1 MFKSDLV
8 TYLNSDEFY
17 NTFITVLDDSL
28 TLLAFVACCIFIVI
42 KDKAAFR
49 YSFLCLVFYVVG
61 NFTYGPILS
70 FDSGIVYRYIFW
82 ALNDIVFIAIV
93 AYWALK
99 DKMYMW
105 QSIMVQLVV
114 LPAPVLQLFR
124 LVDRHLMDLSY
135 STYLY
140 KSVLPIVNT
149 VTIILCFAPLIW
161 HFSQKIKWRNGS
173 LNH

>member
-1 MFKSDLV
+1 MDSSQLAE
-8 TYLNSDEFY
+8 YLNTHAFHLK
-17 NTFITVLDDSL
+17 FIAVLDDSL
-28 TLLAFVACCIFIVI
+28 MLLAFLACVIFLVI
-42 KDKAAFR
+42 KDKQAFR
-49 YSFLCLVFYVVG
+49 YSMLCLAFFVVG
-61 NFTYGPILS
+61 SFTFDPIRS
-70 FDSGIVYRYIFW
+70 FDDDKVYRYIIW
-82 ALNDIVFIAIV
+82 ALNDIIFIAIV

-114 LPAPVLQLFR
+114 LPAPILQLFR

-149 VTIILCFAPLIW
+149 VTIVLCFVPLLW
-161 HFSQKIKWRNGS
+161 HFGQKLKWKNNSIKS
-173 LNH
+173 

>member
-1 MFKSDLV
+1 M
-8 TYLNSDEFY
+8 
-17 NTFITVLDDSL
+17 
-28 TLLAFVACCIFIVI
+28 
-42 KDKAAFR
+42 
-49 YSFLCLVFYVVG
+49 
-61 NFTYGPILS
+61 S
-70 FDSGIVYRYIFW
+70 FDDDKVYRYILW

-105 QSIMVQLVV
+105 QSIIVQLVV
-114 LPAPVLQLFR
+114 LPAPILQLFR

-149 VTIILCFAPLIW
+149 VTIVLCFVPLLW
-161 HFSQKIKWRNGS
+161 HFGQKLKWKNNSIKS
-173 LNH
+173 

>member
-1 MFKSDLV
+1 MNSSDLSS
-8 TYLNSDEFY
+8 YLNSYEFHAS
-17 NTFITVLDDSL
+17 FIAILDDSL
-28 TLLAFVACCIFIVI
+28 TLLTFLACVAFVVI
-42 KDKAAFR
+42 KDKQAFR
-49 YSFLCLVFYVVG
+49 YSFLCLVFYIVG
-61 NFTYGPILS
+61 AFTFEPIKA
-70 FDSGIVYRYIFW
+70 FDDDKVYRYILW
-82 ALNDIVFIAIV
+82 ALNDIIFIAIV

-114 LPAPVLQLFR
+114 LPAPLLQLFR

-149 VTIILCFAPLIW
+149 VTVALCFVPLLW
-161 HFSQKIKWRNGS
+161 HFGQKLKWKDRS
-173 LNH
+173 LKS